1 MKVLTVRQPW
11 ASLIVSGIKDV
22 ENRSKATNYRGRIGI
37 HAGQK
42 VNDDA
47 MRTYG
52 HLLPP
57 QVAIGALLGTVEII
71 ECQRGM
77 FSDWALPDHWHWVL
91 AQPRR
96 LRRPVP
102 MTGHLGL
109 WNYAGSLG
117 HRA

>member
-42 VNDDA
+42 VNADA

-52 HLLPP
+52 HLLPA
-57 QVAIGALLGTVEII
+57 QVAIGA
-71 ECQRGM
+71 
-77 FSDWALPDHWHWVL
+77 F

-109 WNYAGSLG
+109 WNYAGS
-117 HRA
+117 